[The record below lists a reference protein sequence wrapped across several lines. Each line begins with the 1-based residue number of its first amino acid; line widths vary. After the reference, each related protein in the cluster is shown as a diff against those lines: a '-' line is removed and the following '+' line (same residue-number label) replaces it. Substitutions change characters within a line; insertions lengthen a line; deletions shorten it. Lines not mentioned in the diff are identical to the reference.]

1 MQSKI
6 KELMEREGLS
16 TSRFAELLG
25 IQPSGVSHI
34 VSGRNKPSFELLQ
47 RILRRF
53 PKVNPDWLLLDSE
66 QIYRATEESTPFL
79 EQGSHEPK
87 TGEVVETTQST
98 PMLDLFVEPTFVG
111 GGESAPTP
119 SPAEVIPSN
128 TGHSASPKV
137 EKYPVPSNRE
147 QGVIVERVVIFYSDG
162 TFSAYQPKE

>member
-66 QIYRATEESTPFL
+66 QIYRSTEESTPSL
-79 EQGSHEPK
+79 EHDNHEPK
-87 TGEVVETTQST
+87 RVEVVDTMQSA
-98 PMLDLFVEPTFVG
+98 PMLDLFVEPTTVG
-111 GGESAPTP
+111 GCESAVIP
-119 SPAEVIPSN
+119 SPAEVVNSN
-128 TGHSASPKV
+128 AGHSALPKV
-137 EKYPVPSNRE
+137 EKQPVPSNQE
-147 QGVIVERVVIFYSDG
+147 QGVTVERVVIFYSDG
-162 TFSAYQPKE
+162 TFSAYQPKG